1 MLDMVLKTLPQV
13 AAEVSSPLSNCD
25 KVTMVSTGDGE
36 VGIAK
41 LTNEIIRVIEGLP
54 QIITSLTGQDMKT
67 YMSKP

>member
-54 QIITSLTGQDMKT
+54 LIITSLTGQDMKT